1 MRRGLFFFVKKDI
14 LLKKEDKIMTTDV
27 LNKEIRAL
35 PSEYISQVKRF
46 VLYLKL
52 IFQGP

>member
-1 MRRGLFFFVKKDI
+1 
-14 LLKKEDKIMTTDV
+14 MTTDV

-35 PSEYISQVKRF
+35 SSEYISQVEKF